1 MKATFYMVIAL
12 LFLIYGLLNYYIGS
26 RLWQLLFSHFSF
38 ISVVLYWTVF
48 WSWSLSYLAGR
59 VGERFL
65 AAGISSR
72 LEIVG
77 AYWLAF
83 MFYALMVLL
92 IFDAVRGLDKWLHFL
107 PKGLLSSPVTGA
119 FMFVLIA
126 GIVVYGA
133 WNARHPEVRHYEVSI
148 AKKAG
153 DLKSLHAVMV
163 SDIHLGTIMHET
175 QLNKMVEMVNELK
188 PDVILFSG
196 DIIDENVER
205 VIEQE
210 MEGSFKRLKARY
222 GVYAVLGNHEYIGG
236 HAEEAVMYLEG
247 AGVNVL
253 RDRWLKVAGSFY
265 VIGRDESSKA
275 RFTGEKRLDLQDLLK
290 GVDNSLPLIL
300 LDHVPSQLQEAQAQG
315 IDLQLSGHT
324 HRGQL
329 FPNQFITS
337 KIFEDDWGLLRKGNY
352 QIIVSSGFGTWGPPI
367 RVGNKPEIVDITM
380 RFAD

>member
-1 MKATFYMVIAL
+1 
-12 LFLIYGLLNYYIGS
+12 
-26 RLWQLLFSHFSF
+26 
-38 ISVVLYWTVF
+38 
-48 WSWSLSYLAGR
+48 
-59 VGERFL
+59 
-65 AAGISSR
+65 
-72 LEIVG
+72 
-77 AYWLAF
+77 
-83 MFYALMVLL
+83 
-92 IFDAVRGLDKWLHFL
+92 
-107 PKGLLSSPVTGA
+107 
-119 FMFVLIA
+119 
-126 GIVVYGA
+126 
-133 WNARHPEVRHYEVSI
+133 
-148 AKKAG
+148 
-153 DLKSLHAVMV
+153 
-163 SDIHLGTIMHET
+163 
-175 QLNKMVEMVNELK
+175 
-188 PDVILFSG
+188 
-196 DIIDENVER
+196 
-205 VIEQE
+205 
-210 MEGSFKRLKARY
+210 
-222 GVYAVLGNHEYIGG
+222 
-236 HAEEAVMYLEG
+236 MYLEG